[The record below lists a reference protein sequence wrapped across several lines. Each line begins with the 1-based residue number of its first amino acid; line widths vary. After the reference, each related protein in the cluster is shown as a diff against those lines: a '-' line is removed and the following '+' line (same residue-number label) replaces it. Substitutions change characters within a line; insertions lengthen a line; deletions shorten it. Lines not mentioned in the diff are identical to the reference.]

1 MLLLPPPEWQGMFG
15 GGGMNPRKM
24 QQMME
29 QMGIDVTEI
38 DAESVTITTSDGE
51 QLVFDAPEITRMDA
65 QGTQTY
71 QIVGEPDRQEASGTA
86 GAVESGDADGSDD
99 SGDDEIPESD
109 IKLVA
114 SQTGVSPSE
123 AREALEAEDGEPAA
137 AISRLE

>member
-1 MLLLPPPEWQGMFG
+1 MFG

-38 DAESVTITTSDGE
+38 DAESVTITTTDGE
-51 QLVFDAPEITRMDA
+51 QLVFEAPEITRMDA

-71 QIVGEPDRQEASGTA
+71 QIVGDPDRQAASEAA
-86 GAVESGDADGSDD
+86 GAVESGAAGDDAGDD
-99 SGDDEIPESD
+99 SDDDEIPEDD

-123 AREALEAEDGEPAA
+123 AREALEAENGEPAA

>member
-1 MLLLPPPEWQGMFG
+1 MFG

-38 DAESVTITTSDGE
+38 DAESVTITTTDGE

-71 QIVGEPDRQEASGTA
+71 QIVGEPDQQEAAGAA
-86 GAVESGDADGSDD
+86 GAVESGNADGSDD

-114 SQTGVSPSE
+114 SQTGVSPGE
-123 AREALEAEDGEPAA
+123 AREALEAADGEPAA

>member
-1 MLLLPPPEWQGMFG
+1 MFG

-38 DAESVTITTSDGE
+38 DAESVTITTSDGD

-71 QIVGEPDRQEASGTA
+71 QIVGEPTQQEAAGAA
-86 GAVESGDADGSDD
+86 GAVESGDADAADGSDASD
-99 SGDDEIPESD
+99 DGDDEIPESD

-123 AREALEAEDGEPAA
+123 AREALEAEGGEPAA